1 MRLQTYTVAGNEK
14 SAAYMK
20 NDIEILLEKEKQIFK
35 KNITTWSGR
44 LTVHIYHIDWRP
56 RGWGGN
62 SWVFPHGHYSTIHDI
77 VFRALF

>member
-35 KNITTWSGR
+35 KNITT
-44 LTVHIYHIDWRP
+44 
-56 RGWGGN
+56 
-62 SWVFPHGHYSTIHDI
+62 
-77 VFRALF
+77 